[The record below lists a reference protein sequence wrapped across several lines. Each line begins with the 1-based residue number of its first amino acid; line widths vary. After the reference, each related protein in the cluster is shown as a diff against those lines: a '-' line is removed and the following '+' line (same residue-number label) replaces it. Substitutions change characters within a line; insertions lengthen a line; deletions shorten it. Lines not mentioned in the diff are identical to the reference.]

1 MRMTNTKR
9 KVKLRYKLIIFV
21 VVAFAFW
28 MRFHYCEHPILNPD
42 KDATAQIPSATET
55 ENGKSN

>member
-1 MRMTNTKR
+1 MANAKR
-9 KVKLRYKLIIFV
+9 KIKLRYKLIIFI

-42 KDATAQIPSATET
+42 KDATAETPSAAEP
-55 ENGKSN
+55 ENGKSD